1 MLFFF
6 VIPRSTAVMGHPRS
20 LCLIRRLGICEV
32 SELKDNSKCCQL
44 KMKRYLRQPGF
55 FSGGGGVLKKKKG
68 HSRCVEA
75 QRWEGHSGP
84 VSKFWRQGGI
94 ATKRAVTGLSHMPLS
109 PVGLRRSRQRRAA
122 YGLGSLPPVW
132 LGILSSSPS
141 CNAVLLLRFSLSFF
155 LWHFCIGKRKHHT
168 GHPLSVTNMT

>member
-1 MLFFF
+1 ML
-6 VIPRSTAVMGHPRS
+6 SAEDET
-20 LCLIRRLGICEV
+20 V
-32 SELKDNSKCCQL
+32 SPPAWLL
-44 KMKRYLRQPGF
+44 F
-55 FSGGGGVLKKKKG
+55 GGAAGVLKKKKG

-122 YGLGSLPPVW
+122 YGLGSLPLVCSAFCRLVHLVIPSFSYASRSLFCFNIFVLENASTTQVTFYQSQW
-132 LGILSSSPS
+132 HSS
-141 CNAVLLLRFSLSFF
+141 
-155 LWHFCIGKRKHHT
+155 
-168 GHPLSVTNMT
+168 TNMSLQLASWNDS